1 MDRAQ
6 SVLISSE
13 ATHDSDDSIC
23 EISHGIFARWPQHLL
38 YAYFFNFQTGDKKTK
53 QKYWEKAPILCKTYA
68 QRLIKT
74 IIDYSVIHC

>member
-38 YAYFFNFQTGDKKTK
+38 YAYFFQFSDWR
-53 QKYWEKAPILCKTYA
+53 QKDQAKILGESTNIVQNVRSEINKNNY
-68 QRLIKT
+68 RL
-74 IIDYSVIHC
+74 